1 MRRRRRDKPLT
12 RERILEAAMA
22 LADAEGLDAVTM
34 RRLAAAL
41 GVEAMSLYH
50 HVPNKDAL
58 FDGLVA
64 AIIAEIQ
71 AAAGKSAGAGW
82 RAALRD
88 RCLAARDVMARH
100 PWAPGLLRTRTTIP
114 TSVVFYYEGVL
125 GLLVEGGFSYALAHK
140 ALHALGSMPLGF
152 VQELFSP
159 AATGGSLDVGSAEA
173 KFEELAAALPHIMA
187 MVAAEIHANDGDVL
201 GWCDSRAEFEFTLD
215 LLLDGLERQRRAELP
230 AAQRRPT
237 KAKGTL

>member
-1 MRRRRRDKPLT
+1 MARRERLT
-12 RERILEAAMA
+12 LGRILEAAVA
-22 LADAEGLDAVTM
+22 LADAEGLDGVTM
-34 RRLAAAL
+34 RGLAAEL

-58 FDGLVA
+58 LDGLVA
-64 AIIAEIQ
+64 AIM
-71 AAAGKSAGAGW
+71 GKVRDATSESTGADW

-88 RCLAARDVMARH
+88 RCLAARDVMVRH
-100 PWAPGLLRTRTTIP
+100 PWAPRLMGTRRTIP
-114 TSVVFYYEGVL
+114 TSVVFYYEDVL
-125 GLLVEGGFSYALAHK
+125 GLLVEGGFSYALAHR

-159 AATGGSLDVGSAEA
+159 AATGGSLDVEAAEA
-173 KFEELAAALPHIMA
+173 EFEALAAALPHMTA

-215 LLLDGLERQRRAELP
+215 LLLDGLERQRSA
-230 AAQRRPT
+230 AVAGAQRRAT
-237 KAKGTL
+237 KARGAL

>member
-1 MRRRRRDKPLT
+1 MT
-12 RERILEAAMA
+12 RSGLAIRIRTAANSPT

-50 HVPNKDAL
+50 HVPNKGAL
-58 FDGLVA
+58 LDGLVA
-64 AIIAEIQ
+64 AVIGEVNEATR
-71 AAAGKSAGAGW
+71 KSTDVDW

-88 RCLAARDVMARH
+88 RCLAARDVMVRH

-125 GLLVEGGFSYALAHK
+125 GLLIEGGFSYALAHK

-159 AATGGSLDVGSAEA
+159 AATGGSLDVEAAEA
-173 KFEELAAALPHIMA
+173 EFEALAAARPHTMA

-201 GWCDSRAEFEFTLD
+201 GWCDSRVEFEFTLD
-215 LLLDGLERQRRAELP
+215 LLLDGLERQRNAELP
-230 AAQRRPT
+230 AAQRRVT
-237 KAKGTL
+237 KGKGAL

>member
-1 MRRRRRDKPLT
+1 MARRKPLT

-22 LADAEGLDAVTM
+22 LADAEGLDALTM
-34 RRLAAAL
+34 RRLAADL

-50 HVPNKDAL
+50 HVPSKDAL
-58 FDGLVA
+58 LGGLVD
-64 AIIAEIQ
+64 AIIGEVQDAPSE
-71 AAAGKSAGAGW
+71 GTGADW

-88 RCLAARDVMARH
+88 RCLTARDVMVRH
-100 PWAPGLLRTRTTIP
+100 PWAPTLIGTRTTIP

-125 GLLVEGGFSYALAHK
+125 GLLIEGGFSYALAHK

-159 AATGGSLDVGSAEA
+159 AATGGSFDVDAAEA
-173 KFEELAAALPHIMA
+173 ELEELISELPHMMA
-187 MVAAEIHANDGDVL
+187 MVNAEIHANDGDVL

-215 LLLDGLERQRRAELP
+215 LLLDGLEWQRS
-230 AAQRRPT
+230 AAAASTPR
-237 KAKGTL
+237 

>member
-1 MRRRRRDKPLT
+1 MTRRKPLT

-22 LADAEGLDAVTM
+22 LADADGLDALTM
-34 RRLAAAL
+34 RRLAADL

-58 FDGLVA
+58 LDGIVD
-64 AIIAEIQ
+64 AIIGEVNHATGEDTDTD
-71 AAAGKSAGAGW
+71 W

-88 RCLAARDVMARH
+88 RCLAARDVMVRH
-100 PWAPGLLRTRTTIP
+100 PWAPGLIGTRTTIP

-125 GLLVEGGFSYALAHK
+125 GLLVKGGFSYALAHK

-159 AATGGSLDVGSAEA
+159 AATGGSLDVDAAEA
-173 KFEELAAALPHIMA
+173 ELEELAAELPHMMA

-201 GWCDSRAEFEFTLD
+201 GWCDSRVEFEFTLD
-215 LLLDGLERQRRAELP
+215 LLLDGLERQRSAG
-230 AAQRRPT
+230 AA
-237 KAKGTL
+237 